1 VGIFELVFWGSLG
14 MVAYAYFGYP
24 VLLGL
29 LSIGRN
35 KEVSSAPIFPP
46 VSLILTVFNEARVIK
61 EKLRN
66 ISELQYPKELLQVI
80 VVSDASTD
88 GTDVIVQAFQHSGL
102 TFIRRSERKGKEA
115 CQTEAVEAAKGE
127 ILIFTDAS
135 VFMPPDAV
143 LNLVSNFA
151 DPSVGCVSST
161 DSTGSDATTSA
172 GESLYVKY
180 EMLLRDLESR
190 VGSLVGLSGSCF
202 AARRQLC
209 HGFSEGVPSD
219 FVVMLNAVRK
229 GLRGVSDARVQAVYK
244 TTTDPAKEFA
254 RKVRTVV
261 RGMTGLWKNRD
272 TLNPLRYGFFSIQL
286 WSHKLFRWLV
296 PFFLGVALIANGFLA
311 LNSGFY
317 RILLTLHVAFYLLA
331 VLGVLSKPVRQI
343 GIIKAA
349 SFFVMVNV
357 SIAVSWW
364 RFIRGERILSW
375 NPTRR

>member
-1 VGIFELVFWGSLG
+1 MGIIELIFWGSLG

-24 VLLGL
+24 LLLGL
-29 LSIGRN
+29 LSAGRR
-35 KEVSSAPIFPP
+35 KEVASAPVFPS
-46 VSLILTVFNEARVIK
+46 VSLILTVYNEARVIK
-61 EKLRN
+61 DKLQN
-66 ISELQYPKELLQVI
+66 ISELRYPEDLLQVI

-88 GTDVIVQAFQHSGL
+88 GTDEIVRAFHHPGL
-102 TFIRRSERKGKEA
+102 AFIRRDIRRGKEA
-115 CQTEAVEAAKGE
+115 CQTEAVEAAKGDV
-127 ILIFTDAS
+127 LIFTDAS
-135 VFMPPDAV
+135 VFMPADAV

-202 AARRQLC
+202 ASRRQLC

-219 FVVMLNAVRK
+219 FVVMLNAVRE
-229 GLRGVSDARVQAVYK
+229 GLRGVSDPRVQAVYK
-244 TTTDPAKEFA
+244 TTTDPAREFS

-261 RGMTGLWKNRD
+261 RGMTGLWKNMD

-286 WSHKLFRWLV
+286 LSHKLGRWLV
-296 PFFLGVALIANGFLA
+296 PFFLGVALIANGILAMRSAFYGILIVLHIAFYFLA
-311 LNSGFY
+311 
-317 RILLTLHVAFYLLA
+317 ILGT
-331 VLGVLSKPVRQI
+331 LSKPVRRS
-343 GIIKAA
+343 GIVRAA